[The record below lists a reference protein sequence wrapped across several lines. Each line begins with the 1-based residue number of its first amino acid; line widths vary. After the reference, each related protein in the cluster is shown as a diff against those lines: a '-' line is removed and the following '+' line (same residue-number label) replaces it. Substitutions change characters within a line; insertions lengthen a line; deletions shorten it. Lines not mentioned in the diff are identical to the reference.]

1 MQFPFT
7 FFAEIARIK
16 WNLVYPFIIVISRS
30 ISILGTF
37 EQFSSFEKNSNKLQC
52 PFIFSWLLQREGVEV
67 LTTIFCYNN
76 YSSLIIFLKF
86 FLTYSYNEILCL
98 TERKDQKLQT
108 RKKRNLII
116 VLKSI
121 SNFKIIKASFIFII
135 KLEKNK
141 LLTLTIKHKTKSF
154 TPIFSAL
161 LPLLCKYDKC
171 RPLYSDSANYPRKPV
186 TIIIN

>member
-1 MQFPFT
+1 M
-7 FFAEIARIK
+7 
-16 WNLVYPFIIVISRS
+16 
-30 ISILGTF
+30 
-37 EQFSSFEKNSNKLQC
+37 
-52 PFIFSWLLQREGVEV
+52 

-76 YSSLIIFLKF
+76 YSSLIIFLNI
-86 FLTYSYNEILCL
+86 FLTYSYNEVLCL
-98 TERKDQKLQT
+98 TERKKSKVANQKKT
-108 RKKRNLII
+108 
-116 VLKSI
+116 KSNHGFEI

-135 KLEKNK
+135 KLEKNQ

-186 TIIIN
+186 TNIIN